1 MDIASLNSQGIN
13 QTSIQSGSTPKQ
25 QGTIFKN
32 QPPQQNISEQRV
44 NDAIDSVDR
53 LLNRVM
59 NELGSSG
66 GKTATIIEQAKDA
79 KIAPNLANDLQ
90 ALAKALDSSDEV
102 AQNPALKELSL
113 KLKEFLKP
121 IADLKTIP
129 LNEQIKSSGVMLEA
143 NLKEALNPQKLP
155 ASVQK
160 LLSDIKNLSN
170 QNLLNQIINLAN
182 DTTLDTKSSFFKLNE
197 ILQNEKANSIQI
209 LNSSSAKSLLLGVD
223 KLDNMSKFL
232 DKLNFNLSEKSA
244 NITPDSIKTQAGKIS
259 ELINNLKQNLQ
270 NVSNEKL
277 NQSSGFSANLKD
289 FTKIAKGVEE
299 ALGRLNNV
307 GNETD
312 LIKAYTGLISKDS
325 GDGSLQE
332 KLSSAARRLAQ
343 TLNFID
349 QTASS
354 AKSNLDELK
363 LLTKQLNVATNDSSN
378 IETKSSSE
386 ISKTLNSDIK
396 STLLSLQDK
405 ANSLNNAQ
413 QISQMATKML
423 SQIELHQIV
432 SSLSGGVQTYLPY
445 VWDEVDDTKVAFKRG
460 KKDKYYAQIDLNFK
474 QYGQINIL
482 ASLSD
487 KRYIDVSIATAQ
499 KDFKDLIIAN
509 QKELKQAISAI
520 GLMVSGFSIK
530 VMPKNEI
537 KERFKDF
544 DGLEMGYDVRA

>member
-244 NITPDSIKTQAGKIS
+244 NITPDSIKTQTSKIS
-259 ELINNLKQNLQ
+259 ELISNLKQNLQ

-325 GDGSLQE
+325 SDGSLQE

-363 LLTKQLNVATNDSSN
+363 LLTKQLNVATNDASS

>member
-143 NLKEALNPQKLP
+143 NLKEALNPQKFP

-244 NITPDSIKTQAGKIS
+244 KIMPDSIKTQTSKIS
-259 ELINNLKQNLQ
+259 ELISNLKQNLQ

-289 FTKIAKGVEE
+289 FTKIAKGIEE
-299 ALGRLNNV
+299 TLGRLNNV

-363 LLTKQLNVATNDSSN
+363 LLTKQLNVATNDSSS

-396 STLLSLQDK
+396 SILLSLQDK

>member
-143 NLKEALNPQKLP
+143 NLKEALNPQKFP

-244 NITPDSIKTQAGKIS
+244 NITPDSIKTQTSKIS
-259 ELINNLKQNLQ
+259 ELISNLKQNLQ

-289 FTKIAKGVEE
+289 FVKIAKGIEE

-325 GDGSLQE
+325 GDSSLQE

-363 LLTKQLNVATNDSSN
+363 LLTKQLNVATNDSSS

>member
-25 QGTIFKN
+25 QGAIFKN

-143 NLKEALNPQKLP
+143 NLKEALNPQKFP

-209 LNSSSAKSLLLGVD
+209 LNSSSAKLLLLGVD

-244 NITPDSIKTQAGKIS
+244 NITPDSIKTQTSKIS
-259 ELINNLKQNLQ
+259 ELISNLKQNLQ

-325 GDGSLQE
+325 SDGSLQE

-363 LLTKQLNVATNDSSN
+363 LLTKQLNVATNDASS